1 MNKSDIKAIV
11 NLITKMFQYKIL
23 EIFERKHKI
32 KMIFIFLFLFLVSV
46 LELLSIGSILPI
58 FTIIFDQQYV
68 SKVNSFFETNIS
80 AKIIFKDHDNLIFFS
95 LMTLFFLF
103 TIKNLILLVFNWV
116 QQKFS
121 KDLIDHLSISLFK
134 IFINQPYEYYFNAKS
149 SNLVRNINAEPAGL
163 IKNLFIPFCIM
174 IMEGFI
180 LLGLIVFLILVYGSN
195 VGIALFVILLIII
208 ITLYFTRNII
218 KKWGGIRFAFETK
231 RIKSITQ
238 SFDNIKDII
247 IKKKINFFF
256 SEFKKNTKSV
266 TEASMFGGFYKTLPK
281 LLIEQLIIILFILY
295 FFYYYNFQSLDDN
308 FFSKLIFLG
317 AILIRLIPGLIRI
330 STSYQA
336 IKFASTPAEKIYQFF
351 SLNKKIEIDK
361 NRKIEFNKLIEF
373 KNLNYKFKGYNEKVL
388 NSLNIKIEKNQI
400 IGVVGKTG
408 SGKTTFLDIF
418 LGLLKPT
425 DGKIFID
432 GKDFTFDLNQS
443 GWHQKIGYVAQNVT
457 LIDDSIKNNIALG
470 TIESEIDKDQ
480 INKVIKGAN
489 LEEYIKELPD
499 GIETMVGEKG
509 IKLSGGQIQRIGI
522 ARAIYS
528 NPEILCFD
536 EATSS
541 LDYET
546 ENEILKTILS
556 VKKNKTVIII
566 AHRLKTIENC
576 DQIIELESGKVKRV
590 TTPEEILKNYVR

>member
-1 MNKSDIKAIV
+1 
-11 NLITKMFQYKIL
+11 MFQYKIL
-23 EIFERKHKI
+23 EIFETKHKI
-32 KMIFIFLFLFLVSV
+32 KMFFIFLFLFLVSI

-58 FTIIFDQQYV
+58 FTIIFDQQYLL
-68 SKVNSFFETNIS
+68 KVNDFLEKNIS
-80 AKIIFKDHDNLIFFS
+80 SGIKLEDHDSLIFFS
-95 LMTLFFLF
+95 LLMLFFLF
-103 TIKNLILLVFNWV
+103 TLKNLILLVFNWV

-121 KDLIDHLSISLFK
+121 KDLIDHLSISLFNV
-134 IFINQPYEYYFNAKS
+134 FINQPYEYYFNAKT

-180 LLGLIVFLILVYGSN
+180 LLGLIFFLILVYGNN
-195 VGIALFVILLIII
+195 VGIALFLILLIIVI
-208 ITLYFTRNII
+208 ALYFTRNII
-218 KKWGGIRFAFETK
+218 KKWGGIRFNFETK

-247 IKKKINFFF
+247 LKKKINFFF
-256 SEFKKNTKSV
+256 LEFKKNTKSV
-266 TEASMFGGFYKTLPK
+266 SEASMFGGFYKSLPK

-295 FFYYYNFQSLDDN
+295 FLYYYSFQSLDDN

-351 SLNKKIEIDK
+351 SLNKKIETNNK
-361 NRKIEFNKLIEF
+361 KKIEFNEFIEF
-373 KNLNYKFKGYNEKVL
+373 KNIDYKFRGYNENVL
-388 NSLNIKIEKNQI
+388 NSINLIIKKNQT
-400 IGVVGKTG
+400 IGIVGKTG
-408 SGKTTFLDIF
+408 SGKTTLLDLF
-418 LGLLKPT
+418 LGLLKPSR
-425 DGKIFID
+425 GKILID
-432 GKDFTFDLNQS
+432 GRDHTFDLNQAN
-443 GWHQKIGYVAQNVT
+443 WHKKIGYVAQNVT
-457 LIDDSIKNNIALG
+457 LIDDTIKNNIALG
-470 TIESEIDKDQ
+470 TIEKEIDNEQ
-480 INKVIKGAN
+480 IATVIKKAN
-489 LEEYIKELPD
+489 LLEFITNLPD

-522 ARAIYS
+522 ARAIYL
-528 NPEILCFD
+528 NPDILCFD
-536 EATSS
+536 EATSA
-541 LDYET
+541 LDYDT

-576 DQIIELESGKVKRV
+576 DQIIELDKGTVKRV
-590 TTPEEILKNYVR
+590 TTPQEILKNYFK

>member
-1 MNKSDIKAIV
+1 
-11 NLITKMFQYKIL
+11 MFQYKIL
-23 EIFERKHKI
+23 EIFETKHKI
-32 KMIFIFLFLFLVSV
+32 KMFFIFLFLFLVSI

-58 FTIIFDQQYV
+58 FTIIFDQQYLL
-68 SKVNSFFETNIS
+68 KVNDFLEKNIS
-80 AKIIFKDHDNLIFFS
+80 SGIKLEDHDSLIFFS
-95 LMTLFFLF
+95 LLMLFFLF
-103 TIKNLILLVFNWV
+103 TLKNLILLVFNWV

-121 KDLIDHLSISLFK
+121 KDLIDHLSISLFNV
-134 IFINQPYEYYFNAKS
+134 FINQPYEYYFNAKT

-180 LLGLIVFLILVYGSN
+180 LLGLIFFLILVYGNN
-195 VGIALFVILLIII
+195 VGIALFLILLIIVI
-208 ITLYFTRNII
+208 ALYFTRNII
-218 KKWGGIRFAFETK
+218 KKWGGIRFNFETK

-247 IKKKINFFF
+247 LKKKINFFF
-256 SEFKKNTKSV
+256 LELKKNTKSV
-266 TEASMFGGFYKTLPK
+266 SEASMFGGFYKSLPK

-295 FFYYYNFQSLDDN
+295 FLYYYSFQSLDDN

-351 SLNKKIEIDK
+351 SLNKKIETNNK
-361 NRKIEFNKLIEF
+361 KKIEFNEFIEF
-373 KNLNYKFKGYNEKVL
+373 KNIDYKFRGYNENVL
-388 NSLNIKIEKNQI
+388 NSINLIIKKNQT
-400 IGVVGKTG
+400 IGIVGKTG
-408 SGKTTFLDIF
+408 SGKTTLLDLF
-418 LGLLKPT
+418 LGLLKPSR
-425 DGKIFID
+425 GKILID
-432 GKDFTFDLNQS
+432 GRDHTFDLNQAN
-443 GWHQKIGYVAQNVT
+443 WHKKIGYVAQNVT
-457 LIDDSIKNNIALG
+457 LIDDTIKNNIALG
-470 TIESEIDKDQ
+470 TIEKEIDNEQ
-480 INKVIKGAN
+480 IATVIKKAN
-489 LEEYIKELPD
+489 LLEFITNLPD

-522 ARAIYS
+522 ARAIYL
-528 NPEILCFD
+528 NPDILCFD
-536 EATSS
+536 EATSA
-541 LDYET
+541 LDYDT

-576 DQIIELESGKVKRV
+576 DQIIELDKGTVKRV
-590 TTPEEILKNYVR
+590 TTPQEILKNYFK